1 MTGWYF
7 RSNFVFLGKPSGSCV
22 ENPPQNP
29 DRGGTAWLCGE
40 GFRARNAEAMKRTIL
55 LLSLLLAAAAYAQ
68 PSEPAVNYYAKDG
81 TVQASDGTVYSVDGA
96 DSPSI
101 IIANAENRYSRAG
114 ASPSLYYRDGRRLE
128 TVEEYESVN
137 GVVEDQEIVNR
148 ILRDMFTDEQ
158 IVALRNLRLPLAVG
172 CMVNPETGVQLEV
185 SFVIGN
191 YPEMTSLPPDFYRTF
206 EKRLKEEVRWN
217 VNDFAKQL
225 KYMFGLTIFNFRK
238 LPLTSE
244 LEEKSA
250 E

>member
-1 MTGWYF
+1 
-7 RSNFVFLGKPSGSCV
+7 
-22 ENPPQNP
+22 
-29 DRGGTAWLCGE
+29 
-40 GFRARNAEAMKRTIL
+40 MKRTIL

-96 DSPSI
+96 DSPTI
-101 IIANAENRYSRAG
+101 TICNAENRYTAAD
-114 ASPSLYYRDGRRLE
+114 ASSSLYYKDGRRLE
-128 TVEEYESVN
+128 TVEEYGRVD
-137 GVVEDQEIVNR
+137 GAVADQEAFTR
-148 ILRDMFTDEQ
+148 IFREMFTDEQ

-172 CMVNPETGVQLEV
+172 CAVNPETGVQQEV

-191 YPEMTSLPPDFYRTF
+191 YPELTSLPPDFYRAL
-206 EKRLKEEVRWN
+206 EKRLKEEVRWH

-225 KYMFGLTIFNFRK
+225 KYMFGLTVLNFRK

>member
-1 MTGWYF
+1 
-7 RSNFVFLGKPSGSCV
+7 
-22 ENPPQNP
+22 
-29 DRGGTAWLCGE
+29 
-40 GFRARNAEAMKRTIL
+40 MKRLVIL
-55 LLSLLLAAAAYAQ
+55 CCLLLAAAAYAQ
-68 PSEPAVNYYAKDG
+68 TPEPAVNYYAKDG

-114 ASPSLYYRDGRRLE
+114 ASPSLYYKDGRRLE

-137 GVVEDQEIVNR
+137 GAVEDQEIVNR

-172 CMVNPETGVQLEV
+172 CMVNPEDGVQLEV

-191 YPEMTSLPPDFYRTF
+191 YPEMTSLPPDFYRTL
-206 EKRLKEEVRWN
+206 EKRLKEEVRWH

-244 LEEKSA
+244 LHQIKPGLGRNDQNLNQGEDVGSFH
-250 E
+250 

>member
-1 MTGWYF
+1 MKIRRRT
-7 RSNFVFLGKPSGSCV
+7 PI
-22 ENPPQNP
+22 
-29 DRGGTAWLCGE
+29 GGAAWLCGE
-40 GFRARNAEAMKRTIL
+40 GFRARNVEAMKRTIL
-55 LLSLLLAAAAYAQ
+55 LLSLLLVAAGYAQ
-68 PSEPAVNYYAKDG
+68 TPEPAVNYYAKDG
-81 TVQASDGTVYSVDGA
+81 IVSATDGTVYCIDGA
-96 DSPSI
+96 DSSI
-101 IIANAENRYSRAG
+101 ITISNAENRYSTVD

-128 TVEEYESVN
+128 TVEEYESVD
-137 GVVEDQEIVNR
+137 GAVEDQEIVNR

-172 CMVNPETGVQLEV
+172 CAVNPETGVQLEV

-206 EKRLKEEVRWN
+206 EKRLKEEVRWH

-244 LEEKSA
+244 LEEKPV

>member
-1 MTGWYF
+1 
-7 RSNFVFLGKPSGSCV
+7 
-22 ENPPQNP
+22 
-29 DRGGTAWLCGE
+29 
-40 GFRARNAEAMKRTIL
+40 MKRTIL
-55 LLSLLLAAAAYAQ
+55 LLSLLFAATGYGQ
-68 PSEPAVNYYAKDG
+68 TPEPVTNYYAKDG
-81 TVQASDGTVYSVDGA
+81 TVQASDGTVYCVDGA
-96 DSPSI
+96 DSPTI
-101 IIANAENRYSRAG
+101 TICNAENRYTAAD
-114 ASPSLYYRDGRRLE
+114 ASSSLYYKDGRRLE
-128 TVEEYESVN
+128 TVEEYGRVD
-137 GVVEDQEIVNR
+137 GAVADQEAFTR
-148 ILRDMFTDEQ
+148 IFRDMFTDEQ

-244 LEEKSA
+244 LEEKPA

>member
-1 MTGWYF
+1 
-7 RSNFVFLGKPSGSCV
+7 
-22 ENPPQNP
+22 
-29 DRGGTAWLCGE
+29 
-40 GFRARNAEAMKRTIL
+40 MKRLVIL
-55 LLSLLLAAAAYAQ
+55 YGLLLAAAGYGQ
-68 PSEPAVNYYAKDG
+68 TPEPVTNYYAKDG
-81 TVQASDGTVYSVDGA
+81 TVQASDGTVYCIDGA
-96 DSPSI
+96 DSSI
-101 IIANAENRYSRAG
+101 ITIANAENRYSTVD
-114 ASPSLYYRDGRRLE
+114 ASPSLYYKDGRRLE

-137 GVVEDQEIVNR
+137 GAVEDQEIVNR

-172 CMVNPETGVQLEV
+172 CTVNPETGVQLEV
-185 SFVIGN
+185 KFAIGN
-191 YPEMTSLPPDFYRTF
+191 YPEMTSLSPDFYRAF

-244 LEEKSA
+244 LEEKPA

>member
-1 MTGWYF
+1 MLKIRRRT
-7 RSNFVFLGKPSGSCV
+7 PI
-22 ENPPQNP
+22 
-29 DRGGTAWLCGE
+29 GGAAWLCGE

-96 DSPSI
+96 DSPTI
-101 IIANAENRYSRAG
+101 TICNAENRYTAAD
-114 ASPSLYYRDGRRLE
+114 ASSSLYYKDGRRLE
-128 TVEEYESVN
+128 TVEEYGRVD
-137 GVVEDQEIVNR
+137 GAVADQEAFTR
-148 ILRDMFTDEQ
+148 IFREMFTDEQ

-172 CMVNPETGVQLEV
+172 CAVNPETGVQLEV

-191 YPEMTSLPPDFYRTF
+191 YPELTSLPPDFYRAL
-206 EKRLKEEVRWN
+206 EKRLKEEVRWH

-225 KYMFGLTIFNFRK
+225 KYMFGLTVLNFRK

>member
-1 MTGWYF
+1 M
-7 RSNFVFLGKPSGSCV
+7 
-22 ENPPQNP
+22 
-29 DRGGTAWLCGE
+29 
-40 GFRARNAEAMKRTIL
+40 
-55 LLSLLLAAAAYAQ
+55 LLSLLFAATGYGQ
-68 PSEPAVNYYAKDG
+68 TPEPAVNYYAKDG
-81 TVQASDGTVYSVDGA
+81 TVSATDGTVYCIDGA

-137 GVVEDQEIVNR
+137 GAVEDQEIVNR

-172 CMVNPETGVQLEV
+172 CAVNPEDGVQLEV

-191 YPEMTSLPPDFYRTF
+191 YPELTSLSPDFYRTL
-206 EKRLKEEVRWN
+206 EKRLKEEVRWH

-244 LEEKSA
+244 LHQIKPGLGRNDQNLNQGEDVGSFH
-250 E
+250 

>member
-1 MTGWYF
+1 M
-7 RSNFVFLGKPSGSCV
+7 
-22 ENPPQNP
+22 
-29 DRGGTAWLCGE
+29 
-40 GFRARNAEAMKRTIL
+40 
-55 LLSLLLAAAAYAQ
+55 LLSLLLAAAGYAQ

-81 TVQASDGTVYSVDGA
+81 TVQSSDGTVYCIDGA

-101 IIANAENRYSRAG
+101 IIANAENRYSTVD
-114 ASPSLYYRDGRRLE
+114 ASPSLYYKDGRRLE
-128 TVEEYESVN
+128 TVEEYESVD
-137 GVVEDQEIVNR
+137 GAVADQEIVTR
-148 ILRDMFTDEQ
+148 ILREMFTDEQ

-172 CMVNPETGVQLEV
+172 CAVNPEDGVQLEV

-191 YPEMTSLPPDFYRTF
+191 YPELTSLSPDFYRTL

-244 LEEKSA
+244 LEETSA

>member
-1 MTGWYF
+1 
-7 RSNFVFLGKPSGSCV
+7 
-22 ENPPQNP
+22 
-29 DRGGTAWLCGE
+29 
-40 GFRARNAEAMKRTIL
+40 MKRTIL
-55 LLSLLLAAAAYAQ
+55 LLSLLLVAAGYAQ
-68 PSEPAVNYYAKDG
+68 TPEPVVNYYAKDG
-81 TVQASDGTVYSVDGA
+81 SVQASDGTVYCVDGA

-137 GVVEDQEIVNR
+137 GAVEDQEIVNR

-206 EKRLKEEVRWN
+206 EKRLKEEVRWH

-244 LEEKSA
+244 LEEKPA

>member
-1 MTGWYF
+1 M
-7 RSNFVFLGKPSGSCV
+7 
-22 ENPPQNP
+22 
-29 DRGGTAWLCGE
+29 
-40 GFRARNAEAMKRTIL
+40 
-55 LLSLLLAAAAYAQ
+55 LLSLLFAATGYGQ
-68 PSEPAVNYYAKDG
+68 TPEPVTNYYAKDG
-81 TVQASDGTVYSVDGA
+81 TVQASDGTVYCIDGA

-137 GVVEDQEIVNR
+137 GAVEDQEIVNR

-172 CMVNPETGVQLEV
+172 CAVNPEDGVQLEV

-191 YPEMTSLPPDFYRTF
+191 YPELTSLPPDFYRAL
-206 EKRLKEEVRWN
+206 EKRLKEEVRWH

-244 LEEKSA
+244 LEEKPA

>member
-1 MTGWYF
+1 
-7 RSNFVFLGKPSGSCV
+7 
-22 ENPPQNP
+22 
-29 DRGGTAWLCGE
+29 
-40 GFRARNAEAMKRTIL
+40 MKRTIL
-55 LLSLLLAAAAYAQ
+55 LLSLLLVAAGYAQ
-68 PSEPAVNYYAKDG
+68 TPEPAVNYYAKDG
-81 TVQASDGTVYSVDGA
+81 IVSATDGTVYCIDGA
-96 DSPSI
+96 DSSI
-101 IIANAENRYSRAG
+101 ITISNAENRYSTVD
-114 ASPSLYYRDGRRLE
+114 ASPSLYYKDGRRLE
-128 TVEEYESVN
+128 TLEEYGRVD
-137 GVVEDQEIVNR
+137 GAVADQEIVNR

-172 CMVNPETGVQLEV
+172 CTVDPETGVQLEV
-185 SFVIGN
+185 KFAIGN
-191 YPEMTSLPPDFYRTF
+191 YPEMTSLSPDFYRAF

>member
-1 MTGWYF
+1 
-7 RSNFVFLGKPSGSCV
+7 
-22 ENPPQNP
+22 
-29 DRGGTAWLCGE
+29 
-40 GFRARNAEAMKRTIL
+40 MKRTIL

-81 TVQASDGTVYSVDGA
+81 IVSATDGTVYCIDGA
-96 DSPSI
+96 DSSI
-101 IIANAENRYSRAG
+101 MTISNAENRYSTVD
-114 ASPSLYYRDGRRLE
+114 ASPSLYYKDGRRLE
-128 TVEEYESVN
+128 TLEEYGRVD
-137 GVVEDQEIVNR
+137 GAVADQEIVNR

-158 IVALRNLRLPLAVG
+158 IVALRNLRWPMTVMYA
-172 CMVNPETGVQLEV
+172 VNPEDGTMFEV

-191 YPEMTSLPPDFYRTF
+191 YPELTSLPPDFYAKLER
-206 EKRLKEEVRWN
+206 RLKEEVRWN

-244 LEEKSA
+244 LEEKPA

>member
-1 MTGWYF
+1 MTSWYF

-114 ASPSLYYRDGRRLE
+114 TSPSLYYRDGRRLE

-137 GVVEDQEIVNR
+137 GAVEDQEIVNR

-191 YPEMTSLPPDFYRTF
+191 YPELTSLPPDFYRAL
-206 EKRLKEEVRWN
+206 EKRLKEEVRWH

>member
-1 MTGWYF
+1 MK
-7 RSNFVFLGKPSGSCV
+7 RLVV
-22 ENPPQNP
+22 
-29 DRGGTAWLCGE
+29 LCG
-40 GFRARNAEAMKRTIL
+40 
-55 LLSLLLAAAAYAQ
+55 LLLAAAAYAQ

-81 TVQASDGTVYSVDGA
+81 TVSATDGTVYCIDGA
-96 DSPSI
+96 DSPTI
-101 IIANAENRYSRAG
+101 TICNAENRYTAAD
-114 ASPSLYYRDGRRLE
+114 ASSSLYYKDGRRLE
-128 TVEEYESVN
+128 TVEEYGRVD
-137 GVVEDQEIVNR
+137 GAVADQEAFTR

-172 CMVNPETGVQLEV
+172 CAVNPEDGVQFEV

-191 YPEMTSLPPDFYRTF
+191 YPELTSLSPDFYRTL

-244 LEEKSA
+244 LHQIKPGLGRNDQNLNQGEDVGSFH
-250 E
+250 

>member
-1 MTGWYF
+1 
-7 RSNFVFLGKPSGSCV
+7 
-22 ENPPQNP
+22 
-29 DRGGTAWLCGE
+29 
-40 GFRARNAEAMKRTIL
+40 MKRLVIL
-55 LLSLLLAAAAYAQ
+55 CCLLLAAAAYAQ
-68 PSEPAVNYYAKDG
+68 TPEPAVNYYAKDG
-81 TVQASDGTVYSVDGA
+81 TVQASDGTVYCIDGA
-96 DSPSI
+96 DSSI
-101 IIANAENRYSRAG
+101 ITISNAENRYSTVD
-114 ASPSLYYRDGRRLE
+114 ASPSLYYKDGRRLE
-128 TVEEYESVN
+128 TLEEYGRVD
-137 GVVEDQEIVNR
+137 GAVADQEIVNR

-244 LEEKSA
+244 LHQIKPGLGRNDQNLNQGEDVGSFH
-250 E
+250 

>member
-1 MTGWYF
+1 
-7 RSNFVFLGKPSGSCV
+7 
-22 ENPPQNP
+22 
-29 DRGGTAWLCGE
+29 
-40 GFRARNAEAMKRTIL
+40 MKRLIIL
-55 LLSLLLAAAAYAQ
+55 CCLLFAAAGYGQ
-68 PSEPAVNYYAKDG
+68 TPEPAVNYYAKDG
-81 TVQASDGTVYSVDGA
+81 IVSATDGTVYSVDGA

-114 ASPSLYYRDGRRLE
+114 ASPSLYYKDGRRLE

-137 GVVEDQEIVNR
+137 GAVEDQEIVNR

-172 CMVNPETGVQLEV
+172 CMVNPEDGVQLEV

-191 YPEMTSLPPDFYRTF
+191 YPEMTSLPPDFYRTL

-244 LEEKSA
+244 LHQIKPGLGRNDQNLNQGEDVGSFH
-250 E
+250 